1 MKCIKFDNPHRKK
14 HFEFFKN
21 MSHPHFSICGNVDIS
36 TLLISVK
43 QKGLPFMPT
52 IAWAVSKTANDLP
65 PFRQRIRGAEIV
77 EHESVH
83 PSFTVDTE
91 VSEVFS
97 FCEVKYNPCF
107 SIFITDAIHR
117 IEQMKKGPSLED
129 EPGRDDYLFLS
140 TIPWVSFTGITH
152 AMNYHPHDSVPRITW
167 GKYFEQNGKTMM
179 PLSVQAHHA
188 LVDGQFVGR
197 FFQAFEELAGRAPEW
212 VFEN

>member
-1 MKCIKFDNPHRKK
+1 
-14 HFEFFKN
+14 
-21 MSHPHFSICGNVDIS
+21 
-36 TLLISVK
+36 
-43 QKGLPFMPT
+43 MPT

-65 PFRQRIRGAEIV
+65 PFRQRIRGDEIV
-77 EHESVH
+77 EHDGVH

-97 FCEVKYNPCF
+97 FCEVKYNPDF
-107 SIFITDAIHR
+107 SIFINDAIKR
-117 IEQMKKGPSLED
+117 IELMKKGPSFED

-167 GKYFEQNGKTMM
+167 GKYFDQQDKTMM

-188 LVDGQFVGR
+188 LVDGQYVGK
-197 FFQAFEELAGRAPEW
+197 FFQKFEKLASSAPEW
-212 VFEN
+212 IG